1 MIVDTDNLLPAIQ
14 AGDTDAFAAW
24 MARAE
29 PRIRASLASF
39 ATAADTEAVMQGTLL
54 RVWQV
59 ARRFTPDGQPES
71 LTRFA
76 VRTAR
81 NLAIA
86 ETRRR
91 HSSALTDDMLRDA
104 TEEFA
109 TTSGPDMDHL
119 RAAIAGCLEAL
130 APKPREAMAARLAAP
145 GVRDRFIA
153 ATVRMT
159 VNTFLQNIT
168 RARAALAECL
178 RRHGIDLG
186 FGP

>member
-1 MIVDTDNLLPAIQ
+1 MIVETDNLLPAIQ

-39 ATAADTEAVMQGTLL
+39 ATAADTEAVMQETLL

-59 ARRFTPDGQPES
+59 ARRFTPDGHPES

-81 NLAIA
+81 NIAIA
-86 ETRRR
+86 EVRRR
-91 HSSALTDDMLRDA
+91 HPSLLTDDML
-104 TEEFA
+104 TEFPEHA
-109 TTSGPDMDHL
+109 PTSTPDLDHL
-119 RAAIAGCLEAL
+119 RATITTCMEAL
-130 APKPREAMAARLAAP
+130 PEKPRTAMAARMAAA
-145 GVRDRFIA
+145 GVRDRFVA
-153 ATVRMT
+153 DTVRMT